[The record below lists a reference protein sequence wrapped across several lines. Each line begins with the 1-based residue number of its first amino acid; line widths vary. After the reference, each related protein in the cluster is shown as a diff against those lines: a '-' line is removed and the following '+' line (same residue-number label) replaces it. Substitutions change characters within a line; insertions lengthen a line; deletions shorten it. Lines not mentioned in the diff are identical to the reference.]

1 MEDVS
6 KLIMNL
12 QALCI
17 CSKIWIFFVST
28 RQLILIAISGF
39 DLLHQKEKKVVDS
52 FFFFFTP
59 VDFSGLY
66 SLRLSFQHHPDEMK
80 CSSTHFF

>member
-1 MEDVS
+1 MPKKIDNFKNFFMKDVS

-39 DLLHQKEKKVVDS
+39 DLLHQKEKKWWTV
-52 FFFFFTP
+52 FFFFFFLHRPIFLVFTP
-59 VDFSGLY
+59 
-66 SLRLSFQHHPDEMK
+66 
-80 CSSTHFF
+80 